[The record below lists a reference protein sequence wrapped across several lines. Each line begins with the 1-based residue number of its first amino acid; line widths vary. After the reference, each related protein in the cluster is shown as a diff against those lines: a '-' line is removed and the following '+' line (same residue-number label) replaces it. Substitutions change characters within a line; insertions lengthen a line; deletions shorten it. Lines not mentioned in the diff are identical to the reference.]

1 MDVQKDKNVNT
12 EKKKKNGHPMMK
24 KAMVLLAENVRR
36 MSKEGIVDRVVKLTT
51 SKYIEGDRRLTI
63 FVSFI
68 LCTFNFTS

>member
-1 MDVQKDKNVNT
+1 
-12 EKKKKNGHPMMK
+12 MMK